1 MPFFDMHCHML
12 CHVDDGAKTKDVMFS
27 MLETAYADGI
37 RAICLTPHFSPYLF
51 GDTYRQSEQAFA
63 LLQDYAAQR
72 YPDLQLFL
80 GHELGYHR
88 SCVSALHE
96 GHCRTLGG
104 SRYVL
109 VDFPERVDFFELK
122 SAMMHLR
129 SMGFLTV
136 LAHAERYGCLFSH
149 FQWVKEYVAEGGIV
163 QVNASSLEG
172 AWGTLAK
179 LQSRRMLRARLVH
192 VISTDAHNLTTR
204 PPKMSVCMPYL
215 QKHCDEE
222 TVHRL
227 VWENAWR
234 IVQDRSL

>member
-27 MLETAYADGI
+27 MLEMAYADGI

-63 LLQDYAAQR
+63 LLQDYAAQK

-88 SCVSALHE
+88 SCVAALHE

-179 LQSRRMLRARLVH
+179 LQSRRMLRAHLVH
-192 VISTDAHNLTTR
+192 VIATDAHNLTTR